1 MTYSNGPLFT
11 SQIFNHFINK
21 NNMVQIH
28 FLVMLASPNQ
38 LVQVDR
44 VIFCMLVIMGILK
57 LENPNKKNN
66 ELE

>member
-1 MTYSNGPLFT
+1 
-11 SQIFNHFINK
+11 
-21 NNMVQIH
+21 
-28 FLVMLASPNQ
+28 MLASPNQ

>member
-11 SQIFNHFINK
+11 NQIFNHFINK
-21 NNMVQIH
+21 NNMVQFH

-66 ELE
+66 E